1 MDIVGLSGLD
11 YALMGLY
18 MLFLLG
24 MGLYYRGFAQENME
38 NYFLGGRKMKGWMN
52 GTSYAVTCMNA
63 DVAPAYCGMTVITG
77 TFICWWYL
85 SRFGLALMIGGLLF
99 AVCWRR
105 LKIFTSPEF
114 YELRFTGN
122 PAAAMRAWVSFR
134 SAFIAVVAWTG
145 AGLLGLTK
153 VSEVLLGWSRFETF
167 LVVIPIILIYVVL
180 SGYMGVV
187 MSDLIQ
193 TAIMIVS
200 SLVLMAM
207 VWADFG
213 GPTGLYQALVTQFGT
228 QVVSWHPPV
237 SHEMLGLVGIIAW
250 TVGTSVGYG
259 GDLAPMAGAMEGQ
272 RLLSCRNSREATR
285 MYVWTQVVLFLMLA
299 VLTLP
304 ALGAMAKWPGLYDGS
319 IDKELAYGLLL
330 GHYLPSGLLGLA
342 LVAMFA
348 SIMSTV
354 DSNMNFGAQVFIN
367 DIYRRFIKRGAD
379 MQHYMGVGR
388 IVMVAIMGLSLAVAL
403 SATNVIDIAVFML
416 GLSSA
421 ELSANWGQWWWWRF
435 NGKARLAAS
444 FGGPVVFLLNKYLVF
459 AYWIDAG
466 QDAPYVIVLSSI
478 ALTCLLWIAVALST
492 KPEPEEKL
500 LAFYRDARPMGWWGP
515 IAIKVDGTSGGGAP
529 IARGLFI
536 ALIGAIAVGGGV
548 IGFSGLYVGRWEVVL
563 GGGLVATL
571 LGLLFK
577 QMYAKYMLAIH
588 ADEI

>member
-1 MDIVGLSGLD
+1 VDIVGLSGLD

-388 IVMVAIMGLSLAVAL
+388 IVMVAIMGLSLTVAL

-515 IAIKVDGTSGGGAP
+515 IAAQVDGSSGGGAP